1 MCKKT
6 DFCQVWFFVTSLVFF
21 LGFLWF
27 LFVFCIFNMILHLEI
42 TNLHESFG
50 YWYSFKNS
58 LTTFKKKL
66 DINHLH
72 IFLKCKSICHTD
84 LYIYQNLF
92 IIILKYYF
100 QSEFIFK
107 WDKHYQKTYY
117 LSEEFNYQSLSDETF
132 IKEVLWIMTFSVDD
146 KRPTRTLAFL
156 CLKTKH

>member
-1 MCKKT
+1 MLKQVTLCARKHISVK
-6 DFCQVWFFVTSLVFF
+6 FAFLSQVWFFGVFYCF
-21 LGFLWF
+21 LI
-27 LFVFCIFNMILHLEI
+27 VFCIFNMILHLEI

-58 LTTFKKKL
+58 LTTFNKKL

-92 IIILKYYF
+92 IIILKYYV

-107 WDKHYQKTYY
+107 WDKHYQNTYY
-117 LSEEFNYQSLSDETF
+117 LGEEFNYQSLSDETF
-132 IKEVLWIMTFSVDD
+132 IKEVSFRDNDVFRWW
-146 KRPTRTLAFL
+146 
-156 CLKTKH
+156 

>member
-1 MCKKT
+1 M
-6 DFCQVWFFVTSLVFF
+6 
-21 LGFLWF
+21 
-27 LFVFCIFNMILHLEI
+27 
-42 TNLHESFG
+42 
-50 YWYSFKNS
+50 
-58 LTTFKKKL
+58 

-84 LYIYQNLF
+84 LYINQNLF
-92 IIILKYYF
+92 IIILKYYV

-146 KRPTRTLAFL
+146 KRPTQTLAFL
-156 CLKTKH
+156 CLIEN

>member
-1 MCKKT
+1 MVKIETFKCNKIYHAKIQNADKT
-6 DFCQVWFFVTSLVFF
+6 KYWTETTILLYSELKPDKESLLKQVTLCARKQISVKFGFLSQVWFF

-84 LYIYQNLF
+84 LYIY
-92 IIILKYYF
+92 
-100 QSEFIFK
+100 
-107 WDKHYQKTYY
+107 
-117 LSEEFNYQSLSDETF
+117 
-132 IKEVLWIMTFSVDD
+132 
-146 KRPTRTLAFL
+146 
-156 CLKTKH
+156 